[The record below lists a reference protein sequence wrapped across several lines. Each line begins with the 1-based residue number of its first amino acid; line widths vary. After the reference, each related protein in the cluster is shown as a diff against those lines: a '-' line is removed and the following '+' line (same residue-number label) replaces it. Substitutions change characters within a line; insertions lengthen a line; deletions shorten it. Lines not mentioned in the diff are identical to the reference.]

1 MARTGILASLTT
13 AQGILESG
21 YGTREL
27 AVNANNIFGMKAEL
41 SGNNWPSD
49 WGGQTYTKETNEQKT
64 NGEVYT
70 ITAAFRKYESMA
82 ESIKDHSDYLAGAK
96 KGNVLRYVDLWAKET
111 TRKRSGS

>member
-1 MARTGILASLTT
+1 MTKKEFVSLLGEQARADMAKTEILASLTT

-49 WGGQTYTKETNEQKT
+49 WSGQTL
-64 NGEVYT
+64 
-70 ITAAFRKYESMA
+70 
-82 ESIKDHSDYLAGAK
+82 H
-96 KGNVLRYVDLWAKET
+96 KGNERTEAE
-111 TRKRSGS
+111 RRSLHNNGSVPKI